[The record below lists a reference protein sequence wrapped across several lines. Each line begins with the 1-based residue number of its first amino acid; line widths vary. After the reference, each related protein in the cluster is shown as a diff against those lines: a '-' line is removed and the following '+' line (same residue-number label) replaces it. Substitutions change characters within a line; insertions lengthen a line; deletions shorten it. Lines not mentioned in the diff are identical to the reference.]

1 MFGFSTV
8 EILLAMLNFLVF
20 VLIVVL
26 VSLGSNLSSLLK
38 ENTDKVFE
46 IYREFEV
53 KLERI
58 TDAIKYGR

>member
-8 EILLAMLNFLVF
+8 EILLAVLNCLVF
-20 VLIVVL
+20 VLILVL

-46 IYREFEV
+46 IYREFEA

-58 TDAIKYGR
+58 IDAIKYGC

>member
-8 EILLAMLNFLVF
+8 EILLAVLNFLVF
-20 VLIVVL
+20 VLILVL

-46 IYREFEV
+46 IYREFET

-58 TDAIKYGR
+58 IDAIKYER

>member
-8 EILLAMLNFLVF
+8 EILLALLNFLVF
-20 VLIVVL
+20 VLILVL

-46 IYREFEV
+46 IHREFEG

-58 TDAIKYGR
+58 IDAIKYGR

>member
-8 EILLAMLNFLVF
+8 EILLAVLNFLVF
-20 VLIVVL
+20 VLILVL

-46 IYREFEV
+46 IYREFEA

-58 TDAIKYGR
+58 IDAVKYGR

>member
-8 EILLAMLNFLVF
+8 EILLALLNFLVF
-20 VLIVVL
+20 VLILVL

-46 IYREFEV
+46 IYREFET

-58 TDAIKYGR
+58 IDAIKYER

>member
-1 MFGFSTV
+1 MFSFSTV
-8 EILLAMLNFLVF
+8 EILLAVLNFLVF
-20 VLIVVL
+20 VLILVL

-46 IYREFEV
+46 IYREFET

-58 TDAIKYGR
+58 IDAIKYER

>member
-8 EILLAMLNFLVF
+8 EILLAVLNFLVF
-20 VLIVVL
+20 VLILVL

-58 TDAIKYGR
+58 IDAVKYGR

>member
-8 EILLAMLNFLVF
+8 EILLAVLNFLVF
-20 VLIVVL
+20 VLILVL

-38 ENTDKVFE
+38 ENTDKVFQ
-46 IYREFEV
+46 IHREFEA

-58 TDAIKYGR
+58 IDAIKYGR

>member
-1 MFGFSTV
+1 MFGFSRV
-8 EILLAMLNFLVF
+8 EILLALLNFLVF
-20 VLIVVL
+20 VLILVL

-46 IYREFEV
+46 MYREFET

-58 TDAIKYGR
+58 IDAIKYGR

>member
-8 EILLAMLNFLVF
+8 EILLVVLNFLVF
-20 VLIVVL
+20 VLILVL
-26 VSLGSNLSSLLK
+26 ISLGSNLSSLLK

-46 IYREFEV
+46 IYREFET

-58 TDAIKYGR
+58 IDAIKYGR

>member
-8 EILLAMLNFLVF
+8 ETLLVVLNFLVF
-20 VLIVVL
+20 VLILVL

-46 IYREFEV
+46 IYREFEA

-58 TDAIKYGR
+58 IDAIKDGR

>member
-8 EILLAMLNFLVF
+8 EILLALLNFLVF
-20 VLIVVL
+20 VLILVL

-46 IYREFEV
+46 VYREFET

-58 TDAIKYGR
+58 IDAIKYER